1 MKFSTKLDLLIALVL
16 AYALTCLTK
25 GTELLSMYTLL
36 NTQALLTTFCL
47 IFLVIVLL
55 GITVRQFYAQ
65 RKRLTAALTLKR
77 QPKLHQHITSGVGEG
92 SFAYLNTMTEYGP
105 ENFLLPLT
113 VVYVVSDLN
122 DGNVIVV
129 PKFGARDQSLVGADK
144 KESPWAEDF
153 TFPITVPKSHLLK
166 HVPLHMIPEII

>member
-1 MKFSTKLDLLIALVL
+1 MKFSTKFDLLIALVL

-25 GTELLSMYTLL
+25 GTEFLSLYTLL
-36 NTQALLTTFCL
+36 NTQALVTTFCL
-47 IFLVIVLL
+47 VFLVLILL
-55 GITVRQFYAQ
+55 GITGRQYMAQ
-65 RKRLTAALTLKR
+65 RQRLKAAFTMKR

-113 VVYVVSDLN
+113 VVYVVADLN
-122 DGNVIVV
+122 DGNVVVV
-129 PKFGARDQSLVGADK
+129 PKFGVREHSLVGADK
-144 KESPWAEDF
+144 VAHPWAENF
-153 TFPITVPKSHLLK
+153 TFPITVPKSYLLK